1 MVRKKV
7 SPGEPTEFTK
17 PVFDQFDFH
26 YSYLISSLLMMKV
39 RQFCKNINGNL

>member
-17 PVFDQFDFH
+17 PVFDQCLANDE
-26 YSYLISSLLMMKV
+26 SEAVL
-39 RQFCKNINGNL
+39 